1 MTHGIEPTT
10 YGTNENRGSS
20 SASRG
25 HRKADVNHS
34 TTKERNTMSKATLDP
49 QVLAQFTGTESYFRL
64 GPVLRDAL
72 CTDGVHYLMSN
83 GMAWLVTDAMAV
95 VTTRAEHD
103 GFFMIEFTPRQDG
116 SGELVIGDGNGTDV
130 HRQVYNSH
138 AYGLSRPLRLFAEWG
153 EVEKPQWVVLLASE
167 H

>member
-1 MTHGIEPTT
+1 M
-10 YGTNENRGSS
+10 N
-20 SASRG
+20 
-25 HRKADVNHS
+25 
-34 TTKERNTMSKATLDP
+34 ATIDP
-49 QVLAQFTGTESYFRL
+49 QVLAQFTGTETYYRL

-95 VTTRAEHD
+95 VTTRPEHD
-103 GFFMIEFTPRQDG
+103 GFFMIEFTPREDG

-138 AYGLSRPLRLFAEWG
+138 AYKLGKPLRMFAEFG
-153 EVEKPQWVVLLASE
+153 EVEKPQWIVLLASE